1 MLIFCIILV
10 KCTSG
15 GAKPAKNTNV
25 ATLIA
30 ICKEMV
36 RDQEKM
42 DLIFGIYVVWLYK
55 STFSKFYILVF
66 MLIFRG
72 LNIRKSDI
80 VAIFIANSKKMVS
93 DREKWTSYS

>member
-1 MLIFCIILV
+1 MDFIFVISVVELVMFTMLTFCIILV

-36 RDQEKM
+36 RDQEK
-42 DLIFGIYVVWLYK
+42 
-55 STFSKFYILVF
+55 
-66 MLIFRG
+66 
-72 LNIRKSDI
+72 
-80 VAIFIANSKKMVS
+80 
-93 DREKWTSYS
+93 WT